1 MKGFLG
7 IAPGA
12 LWCAIILGLTAGATL
27 LADYFGASVP
37 AWIPALI
44 LTVLVPM
51 LKVLATQEPPA
62 DRVAGEAAAP
72 PRLAFR
78 RWLL

>member
-1 MKGFLG
+1 MKAFASV
-7 IAPGA
+7 APGA

-37 AWIPALI
+37 AWVPALI

-51 LKVLATQEPPA
+51 LKVLATNDQLA
-62 DRVAGEAAAP
+62 GRVAGEVSAP
-72 PRLAFR
+72 PRSKLS